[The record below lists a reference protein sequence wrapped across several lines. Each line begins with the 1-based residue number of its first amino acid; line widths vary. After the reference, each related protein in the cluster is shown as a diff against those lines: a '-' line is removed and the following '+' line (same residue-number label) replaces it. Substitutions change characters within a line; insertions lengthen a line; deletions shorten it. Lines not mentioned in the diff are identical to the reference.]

1 MTSTRLVLCDFGVS
15 DFWVRT
21 KKVTNDDNCC
31 NLSAT
36 ARRRK
41 NQEQTITYPN
51 RRRRNTK
58 FGKQKNGTGWLGPG
72 RFFPMCLHSNVNVS
86 QLTRCVSR
94 KICKYFIL
102 FFLFSIIIICCHQ
115 QQQRF
120 ELQSRPEY
128 AGG

>member
-41 NQEQTITYPN
+41 I
-51 RRRRNTK
+51 RS
-58 FGKQKNGTGWLGPG
+58 KQSRTPIEEEETQNLGNKKMGPVGWVRVGS
-72 RFFPMCLHSNVNVS
+72 FPMCLHSNVNVS

-94 KICKYFIL
+94 NICKYFLL
-102 FFLFSIIIICCHQ
+102 FFI
-115 QQQRF
+115 
-120 ELQSRPEY
+120 
-128 AGG
+128 